1 MFQFPTVFVDIETS
15 GGSWRV
21 GRVIE
26 VAAIR
31 YENGEITGQFQTLVN
46 PGAPIPY
53 YITQITGLT
62 DGDVALSPQFAEI
75 APELFAFMQGA
86 VFVAHN
92 VRFDYSFLRAEFA
105 ACGYDFKPKLLC
117 TVRLSRALYANQKGH
132 SLQKLIERHNIATD
146 ARHRAMADARAI
158 LDFSRLAHAEHG
170 QELFDLAVARQ
181 LKTQSMPANLE
192 PTALDNIANTPGVYV
207 FEDEA
212 GRPVYVGKSVTLK
225 KRIQSHFSS
234 DTKFVKEMKIAQN
247 THNVHVIETDN
258 ELEALL
264 LESSMVKQLLPVYN
278 RQLRRTTSHAA
289 LIKEINNDGYFTVSH
304 QTVDLTTLDNF
315 EGIYGVFTNRTKAK
329 NKLDDLAKTYQ
340 LCPKLLGLEK
350 SYWKNNSACFW
361 YQLGKCKGACIGRES
376 ASDYNARC
384 EFALERSKIETW
396 PYKTPVA
403 IRFGEALKSLVV
415 DQWIVRGYLYE
426 DTDVPTF
433 ESITSAF
440 DIDTYRI
447 LKRFITSKDGKSL
460 VVPVSTSLLG
470 I

>member
-21 GRVIE
+21 SRVIE

-31 YENGEITGQFQTLVN
+31 YENGEITDQYQTLIN
-46 PGAPIPY
+46 PGVRLPY

-75 APELFAFMQGA
+75 APELFEFMQGA

-92 VRFDYSFLRAEFA
+92 VRFDYSFLKAEFA
-105 ACGYDFKPKLLC
+105 ACGLEFKPKLLC
-117 TVRLSRALYANQKGH
+117 TVRLSRSLYAGFKGH
-132 SLQKLIERHNIATD
+132 SLAKIIERHDIATD

-158 LDFSRLAHAEHG
+158 LDFSHIAHREHG
-170 QELFDLAVARQ
+170 QELFDAAVARQ
-181 LKTQSMPANLE
+181 LKTQSMPSNLE
-192 PTALDNIANTPGVYV
+192 DTALADISNKPGVYV

-212 GRPVYVGKSVTLK
+212 GQPVYVGKSVTLK

-234 DTKFVKEMKIAQN
+234 DIKYVKEMKIAQN
-247 THNVHVIETDN
+247 THNVRVIETDN

-264 LESSMVKQLLPVYN
+264 LESTMVKQLLPVYN
-278 RQLRRTTSHAA
+278 HQLRRTTSHSA
-289 LIKEINNDGYFTVSH
+289 LIKEMNPDGYFAVSH
-304 QTVDLTTLDNF
+304 QTVDLSTFDNLNAV
-315 EGIYGVFTNRTKAK
+315 YGVFTNRTKAK

-350 SYWKNNSACFW
+350 SKGACFW

-376 ASDYNARC
+376 ADAYNQRC
-384 EFALERSKIETW
+384 EFALERSKIEAW

-403 IRFGEALKSLVV
+403 IRFGEAIKSLVV

-426 DTDVPTF
+426 DTDTPTF
-433 ESITSAF
+433 ESVTSAF

-447 LKRFITSKDGKSL
+447 LKRFMKAAGATRTI
-460 VVPVSTSLLG
+460 VPVSPSL
-470 I
+470 IT

>member
-15 GGSWRV
+15 GGSWKSS
-21 GRVIE
+21 RVIE

-31 YENGEITGQFQTLVN
+31 YENGEITDQFQTLIN
-46 PGAPIPY
+46 PGASIPY
-53 YITQITGLT
+53 YITQITGLS

-75 APELFAFMQGA
+75 APELFEFMQGA

-105 ACGYDFKPKLLC
+105 ACSYDFKPRLLC
-117 TVRLSRALYANQKGH
+117 TVRLSRALYTNQKGH
-132 SLQKLIERHNIATD
+132 SLQKLIERHNIEVD
-146 ARHRAMADARAI
+146 SRHRAMADARAI

-192 PTALDNIANTPGVYV
+192 PTALDNIANKPGVYV

-212 GRPVYVGKSVTLK
+212 GQPVYVGKSVTLK

-247 THNVHVIETDN
+247 THNVRVIETDN

-289 LIKEINNDGYFTVSH
+289 LIEEINAEGYFTVATR
-304 QTVDLTTLDNF
+304 TVDLTTLDNL
-315 EGIYGVFTNRTKAK
+315 EGIYGVYTNRTKAK

-340 LCPKLLGLEK
+340 LCPKLLGLQK
-350 SYWKNNSACFW
+350 TKGACFW
-361 YQLGKCKGACIGRES
+361 YQLGKCKGACIGKES
-376 ASDYNARC
+376 AESYNQRC
-384 EFALERSKIETW
+384 EFALERSKIDTW
-396 PYKTPVA
+396 PYKSPVA
-403 IRFGEALKSLVV
+403 IRFGEAIKSLVV

-447 LKRFITSKDGKSL
+447 LKRFVGSKS
-460 VVPVSTSLLG
+460 VQCTIVPVSSSL
-470 I
+470 IAY

>member
-15 GGSWRV
+15 GGSWKNS
-21 GRVIE
+21 RVIE

-31 YENGEITGQFQTLVN
+31 VENGEITDQYQTLIN
-46 PGAPIPY
+46 PGTSIPY

-62 DGDVALSPQFAEI
+62 DSDVALSPQFAEI
-75 APELFAFMQGA
+75 APELFEFMRGA

-92 VRFDYSFLRAEFA
+92 VRFDYSFLKAEFA
-105 ACGYDFKPKLLC
+105 ACGFDFKPRLLC
-117 TVRLSRALYANQKGH
+117 TVRLSRALYTGVKGH
-132 SLQKLIERHNIATD
+132 SLQKIIERHGIAVNS
-146 ARHRAMADARAI
+146 RHRAHADAQAI
-158 LDFSRLAHAEHG
+158 LDFSRIAHSEHG
-170 QELFDLAVARQ
+170 QELFDTAVARQ

-192 PTALDNIANTPGVYV
+192 DTALTDISNKPGVYV

-212 GRPVYVGKSVTLK
+212 GQPVYVGKSVTLK

-234 DTKFVKEMKIAQN
+234 DIKFTKEMKIAQN
-247 THNVHVIETDN
+247 THNVRVIETDN

-264 LESSMVKQLLPVYN
+264 LESTMVKQLLPVYN
-278 RQLRRTTSHAA
+278 HQLRRTTSHSA
-289 LIKEINNDGYFTVSH
+289 LIKEMNADGYFTVSH
-304 QTVDLTTLDNF
+304 QTVDLSTFDNLNS
-315 EGIYGVFTNRTKAK
+315 IYGVFTNRTKAK

-350 SYWKNNSACFW
+350 SKGACFW
-361 YQLGKCKGACIGRES
+361 YQLGKCNGACIGKES
-376 ASDYNARC
+376 ADVYNKRC
-384 EFALERSKIETW
+384 EFALERSKIDAW

-426 DTDVPTF
+426 DTEQPTF
-433 ESITSAF
+433 EAVTNAF

-447 LKRFITSKDGKSL
+447 LKRFMKSGDSKAL
-460 VVPVSTSLLG
+460 VVPINSSL
-470 I
+470 ISA

>member
-15 GGSWRV
+15 GGSWKNS
-21 GRVIE
+21 RVIE

-31 YENGEITGQFQTLVN
+31 LENGEITDQFQTLIN
-46 PGAPIPY
+46 PGGPIPY
-53 YITQITGLT
+53 YITQITGLS

-75 APELFAFMQGA
+75 APELFEFMQGA

-105 ACGYDFKPKLLC
+105 AAGFDFKPKLLC
-117 TVRLSRALYANQKGH
+117 TVRLSRALYTGVKGH
-132 SLQKLIERHNIATD
+132 SLQKIIERHGIATD
-146 ARHRAMADARAI
+146 SRHRAMADARAI

-247 THNVHVIETDN
+247 THNVRVIETDN

-350 SYWKNNSACFW
+350 SKGACFW

-396 PYKTPVA
+396 PFKTPVA

-426 DTDVPTF
+426 DTDQPTF

-460 VVPVSTSLLG
+460 VVPISNSLLG
-470 I
+470 V

>member
-15 GGSWRV
+15 GGSWKNS
-21 GRVIE
+21 RVIE

-31 YENGEITGQFQTLVN
+31 YENGEITDQFQTLIN
-46 PGAPIPY
+46 PGTPIPY

-75 APELFAFMQGA
+75 APELFEFMQGA

-92 VRFDYSFLRAEFA
+92 VRFDYSFLKAEFA
-105 ACGYDFKPKLLC
+105 ACGLDFKPRLLC
-117 TVRLSRALYANQKGH
+117 TVRLSRALYADQKGH
-132 SLQKLIERHNIATD
+132 SLQKLIERHNIEVD
-146 ARHRAMADARAI
+146 SRHRAYADARAI
-158 LDFSRLAHAEHG
+158 LDFSHIAHSEHG
-170 QELFDLAVARQ
+170 QELFDAAVAKQ

-192 PTALDNIANTPGVYV
+192 DTALDSIANKPGVYV

-212 GRPVYVGKSVTLK
+212 GQPVYVGKSVTLK

-234 DTKFVKEMKIAQN
+234 DIKFTKEMKIAQN
-247 THNVHVIETDN
+247 THNVRVIETDN

-264 LESSMVKQLLPVYN
+264 LESTMVKQLLPVYN
-278 RQLRRTTSHAA
+278 HQLRRTTSHAA
-289 LIKEINNDGYFTVSH
+289 LIKEINDDGYFTVSH
-304 QTVDLTTLDNF
+304 QTVDLTTFDNL

-329 NKLDDLAKTYQ
+329 NKLDDIAKTYQ

-350 SYWKNNSACFW
+350 SKGACFW
-361 YQLGKCKGACIGRES
+361 YQLGKCKGACIGKET
-376 ASDYNARC
+376 ASEYNQRC

-396 PYKTPVA
+396 PYKSPVA
-403 IRFGEALKSLVV
+403 IRFGEAIKSLVV

-426 DTDVPTF
+426 DTDTPTF
-433 ESITSAF
+433 ESVTNAF

-447 LKRFITSKDGKSL
+447 LKRFMKASGAKQTIVPINPALIT
-460 VVPVSTSLLG
+460 
-470 I
+470 

>member
-31 YENGEITGQFQTLVN
+31 YEKGEITGQFQTLVN
-46 PGAPIPY
+46 PGASIPY
-53 YITQITGLT
+53 YITQITGLS

-75 APELFAFMQGA
+75 APDLFEFMQGA

-105 ACGYDFKPKLLC
+105 ACGYDFKPRLLC
-117 TVRLSRALYANQKGH
+117 TVRLSRALYTDQKGH
-132 SLQKLIERHNIATD
+132 SLQKLIERHNIEVD
-146 ARHRAMADARAI
+146 SRHRAMADARAI

-170 QELFDLAVARQ
+170 QELFDLAVVRQ

-192 PTALDNIANTPGVYV
+192 PTALDSISNKPGVYV

-212 GRPVYVGKSVTLK
+212 GQPVYVGKSVTLK

-247 THNVHVIETDN
+247 THNVRVIETDN

-264 LESSMVKQLLPVYN
+264 LESTMVKQLLPVYN

-289 LIKEINNDGYFTVSH
+289 LIKEINAEGYFTVSH
-304 QTVDLTTLDNF
+304 QTVDLTTFNNLENV
-315 EGIYGVFTNRTKAK
+315 YGVFTNRTKAK

-350 SYWKNNSACFW
+350 SKGACFW
-361 YQLGKCKGACIGRES
+361 YQLGKCKGACIGKES
-376 ASDYNARC
+376 ADEYNQRC

-426 DTDVPTF
+426 DTDQPTF

-447 LKRFITSKDGKSL
+447 LKRFITSKDSKSF
-460 VVPVSTSLLG
+460 VFPISNSLLG
-470 I
+470 V